1 MITIDS
7 TARALARNKALGLNK
22 KRALEVLHATM
33 KHWAEG
39 LAEGDEV
46 EATGIGRIIPMR
58 WKLSEQHNLY
68 RTRVGKPPLNRKFT
82 WRLKL
87 DADINLKAA
96 LRKTMSR

>member
-7 TARALARNKALGLNK
+7 TARVLARNKALGISK
-22 KRALEVLHATM
+22 KRAVEILEATM
-33 KHWAEG
+33 KHWRDG

-46 EATGIGRIIPMR
+46 EATGVGRIIPMR
-58 WKLSEQHNLY
+58 WRLGPQHNAY
-68 RTRVGKPPLNRKFT
+68 RLRVGKPPLNRKFT

-87 DADINLKAA
+87 DADINLKAK